1 MDAVLFSTCEEFE
14 GFCLRSFESYMSGDL
29 FPYSL
34 RETYRLAFDTW
45 EEAELELKVHG
56 VDGFTYYKLPDGSDY
71 QMCMQ
76 GFTQHVLMHERS
88 LELLS
93 QFCNTTYKILMNMF
107 DVPLRY
113 ETRCEVGEDGRM
125 RLVPAPVG
133 GYGPKA
139 FDLRRNGIE
148 EANGDIA
155 AKVQFDRFLQKNG
168 YTWRTADI
176 SEAFDMPEEGLVCIL
191 KQNGIEPKEA
201 WTYQDYYFVYL
212 LLTKDCKVRPRC
224 EKQMSTKA

>member
-76 GFTQHVLMHERS
+76 GFTQHVLIHERS

-93 QFCNTTYKILMNMF
+93 QFCNATYKILMNMF